1 MTGESTLPR
10 LHQINM
16 SRLDTNQPILTSGL
30 FLYAFSYAFNRR
42 FWDGI
47 ICCMKIINW
56 IAVFIIIVV
65 TFVAVVVSRVLR

>member
-30 FLYAFSYAFNRR
+30 FLYVVSYVVSRR
-42 FWDGI
+42 FWES
-47 ICCMKIINW
+47 NL
-56 IAVFIIIVV
+56 A
-65 TFVAVVVSRVLR
+65 